1 MWFHSKKFYGVCML
15 EDGALYYTLYYSI
28 LKSEKVKTIEGSGG
42 GKFQYIMFEFC
53 LISKV
58 DSIIRLNKS

>member
-1 MWFHSKKFYGVCML
+1 ML

-58 DSIIRLNKS
+58 ESIIRLNKS